1 VEPATGPP
9 EVVHGISHETD
20 RHLDDNV
27 GAVDSLDDVSRRT
40 TSSASSNRE
49 GFKNL
54 TGVLTL
60 VVWMYGTLALAEPR
74 SGHVIILLG
83 SLLGS
88 DRPFQRNVV
97 LGLDGRRAR
106 RDLHV
111 LCRPRGARS
120 VEPAVTPAAAVAPG
134 AMARLALR

>member
-1 VEPATGPP
+1 ME
-9 EVVHGISHETD
+9 SHMKQTAI
-20 RHLDDNV
+20 LT
-27 GAVDSLDDVSRRT
+27 T
-40 TSSASSNRE
+40 TSVLSILLMTFHLADDIVRE
-49 GFKNL
+49 FEPRGFKNL

-60 VVWMYGTLALAEPR
+60 VVWIYGTLALAEPR
-74 SGHVIILLG
+74 SAHVIILLG

-97 LGLDGRRAR
+97 LGLDARRAR

>member
-1 VEPATGPP
+1 MESHMKQTAILTTTSVLSILLTTLHLADDIIREFEPA
-9 EVVHGISHETD
+9 
-20 RHLDDNV
+20 
-27 GAVDSLDDVSRRT
+27 
-40 TSSASSNRE
+40 

-74 SGHVIILLG
+74 SGRVIILLE

-97 LGLDGRRAR
+97 LGLDARRAR

-111 LCRPRGARS
+111 LCHPRGARS
-120 VEPAVTPAAAVAPG
+120 VEPAVTPAAAVARG